1 MTAYFL
7 LILLL
12 FTVQNCNP
20 PFETTSHDQNKDGQI
35 DNRLYTKSD
44 SKISIFMETFEY
56 QKNVPDDWTWLKMDS
71 KNPQSYQT
79 FYNEI
84 ASKDPDKVDI
94 KIWYGPDNLKLIE
107 KDDKDSDGFFETT
120 QYYNR
125 FAKPKLTSGIIAR
138 IEIDSDQDGKSD
150 LWIYPMKRMELD
162 TNKDRIPD
170 KMSADRKVISEVLKN
185 FKSISHRKEL
195 SGLSPNQSWAIHPE
209 FIQDES
215 LKAMI
220 PFSL

>member
-1 MTAYFL
+1 MHFD
-7 LILLL
+7 
-12 FTVQNCNP
+12 V
-20 PFETTSHDQNKDGQI
+20 TSHDQNKDGQI

-84 ASKDPDKVDI
+84 ASKDPNKIDI
-94 KIWYGPDNLKLIE
+94 QIWFGPGNVKLIE

-125 FAKPKLTSGIIAR
+125 FAKPKITSGIIAR

-162 TNKDRIPD
+162 TDKNGIPD
-170 KMSADRKVISEVLKN
+170 KMSTDTKLISEALKN
-185 FKSISHRKEL
+185 FKSFSQKKDLLEL
-195 SGLSPNQSWAIHPE
+195 STHQSWVVHPE

-215 LKAMI
+215 LKAII